1 MSLKALAICAFFYMQ
16 DNHVLDIKQESV
28 DLICK
33 NAESIVEHSEKNN
46 ISTEL
51 VLSLMW
57 SESRFESDKISK
69 VGACGLLQ
77 IIPRWAS
84 NNQTCSE
91 LQVPLIN
98 ITEGTKQLNFW
109 INQFGKGSTEKG
121 LCGYAAGYKCDE
133 SSKAKRYAKHVLNK
147 SKRLKKKLEKI
158 EKIISKSDTL
168 IEFIIQKI
176 KI

>member
-1 MSLKALAICAFFYMQ
+1 MSLKALTICAFFYMQ

-28 DLICK
+28 DLICQ
-33 NAESIVEHSEKNN
+33 NAELIVEHSEKNN
-46 ISTEL
+46 VSTEL

-57 SESRFESDKISK
+57 SESRFEPTKISK

-84 NNQTCSE
+84 DNQTCSD

-98 ITEGTKQLNFW
+98 IAEGTKQLNFW
-109 INQFGKGSTEKG
+109 INEFGKGSTEKG
-121 LCGYAAGYKCDE
+121 LCGYAAGYKCHE
-133 SSKAKRYAKHVLNK
+133 STKAQKYAKHVLSK
-147 SKRLKKKLEKI
+147 SKRLKKKLEKL
-158 EKIISKSDTL
+158 EKLISQSNSL
-168 IEFIIQKI
+168 AEFIIQKF